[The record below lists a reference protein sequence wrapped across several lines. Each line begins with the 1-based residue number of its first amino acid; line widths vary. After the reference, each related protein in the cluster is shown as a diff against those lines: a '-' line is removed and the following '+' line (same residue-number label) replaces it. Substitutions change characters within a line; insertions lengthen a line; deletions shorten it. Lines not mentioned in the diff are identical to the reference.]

1 MHYSSLNQ
9 QQEEEEGAEFEG
21 KAKDQELRNHVR
33 LWELFRAL
41 LVGNSES
48 SVASGMY

>member
-1 MHYSSLNQ
+1 M
-9 QQEEEEGAEFEG
+9 EEKEGAEFEG
-21 KAKDQELRNHVR
+21 KAQDKELRNHMR
-33 LWELFRAL
+33 LLELFRAL

>member
-1 MHYSSLNQ
+1 M
-9 QQEEEEGAEFEG
+9 EEEEGVEFEG